1 MERLEYFKIGD
12 KDFSKYVNELSIQ
25 SNINYNAQTNA
36 AGNTVVDYINTKRQI
51 TVGFIHID
59 AAAMLS
65 LQSAIDSFSVSLSF
79 RNPNTNTLEENVAC
93 IIPSNEIGYY
103 TIQQNR
109 VMYNEFTLTF
119 IEL

>member
-1 MERLEYFKIGD
+1 MEYFKIGN

-25 SNINYNAQTNA
+25 SNVNYNAQTNA

-51 TVGFIHID
+51 TVGFIYMD

-65 LQSAIDSFSVSLSF
+65 LQSAISAFSVSLSF
-79 RNPNTNTLEENVAC
+79 RNPKTNTLENNVAC
-93 IIPSNEIGYY
+93 IIPSNEIDYY
-103 TIQQNR
+103 TIQQNK
-109 VMYNEFTLTF
+109 VMYNEFSLTF